1 MEVGTACPVQGSTE
15 NGVSR
20 ALNKLTARQVSTLKE
35 AGRHADG
42 GGLYL
47 RITAAGSR
55 SWVFMVTTDGKRA
68 EIGLGSTKA
77 LGLASARALATAMR
91 EAAALGRNPRSV
103 LDVAAPAEAEPT
115 PTFGDFAEA
124 YIASVE
130 AGWKNATHRQ
140 QWRNSLRDHA
150 AQLAGV
156 PVDAVDTAMVLD
168 VLRPIWLT
176 KAETASR
183 LRGRIEKILDA
194 AKVRGLRPHDA
205 LNPASLK
212 GHMALLLPKQGGMVR
227 GHHKALPYTQ
237 MPSFMQELRARVA
250 LAAKCLEFTI
260 LTAARSGEA
269 LQASWGEIDLDQRL
283 WTVPGTRMK
292 AGQEHVVPL
301 SRPAVELLESM
312 RTGDPGSTDRIF
324 AIGGATRSN
333 MAMTMLLRRMKVDNA
348 TVHGFRSTFRDWAG
362 DRTSYPRELIEQ
374 ALAHTISN
382 KAERAYRRGTA
393 IERRRELMES
403 WATFLGPLAT

>member
-1 MEVGTACPVQGSTE
+1 MLKVGTEVGTEVGTVHVVQGSTE

-20 ALNKLTARQVSTLKE
+20 ALNKLTARQISTLKE

-55 SWVFMVTTDGKRA
+55 SWVFMVTTDGRRA

-77 LGLASARALATAMR
+77 LSLAAARALATAMR
-91 EAAALGRNPRSV
+91 EAAALGRNPRSI
-103 LDVAAPAEAEPT
+103 LDAATPAEAEPT
-115 PTFGDFAEA
+115 PTFSEFAEA

-150 AQLAGV
+150 AAIADV
-156 PVDAVDTAMVLD
+156 PIDTVDTAMVLD

-194 AKVRGLRPHDA
+194 AKVRGLRPRDA

-227 GHHKALPYTQ
+227 GHHKALPYAQ
-237 MPSFMQELRARVA
+237 MPNFMQDLRGRVA
-250 LAAKCLEFTI
+250 LAARCLEFTI

-269 LQASWGEIDLDQRL
+269 LGANWGEIDLEQRL
-283 WTVPGTRMK
+283 WTAPGTRMK

-301 SRPAVELLESM
+301 STAAVQLLEGM
-312 RTGDPGSTDRIF
+312 RTGEVRSTDRIF

-333 MAMTMLLRRMKVDNA
+333 MAMT
-348 TVHGFRSTFRDWAG
+348 
-362 DRTSYPRELIEQ
+362 IEVVPEFW
-374 ALAHTISN
+374 T
-382 KAERAYRRGTA
+382 G
-393 IERRRELMES
+393 
-403 WATFLGPLAT
+403 G